1 MAKRLLVIRIRGTI
15 DIHRNTAETL
25 RMLKVKKA
33 NNAVFID
40 DRPSYLGMLQIA
52 KDYVTWGEV
61 DSEDISLILLHRGEV
76 EGIGKLTEEYVKL
89 NTGFKSIDEFAKAFL
104 EFKAELSDIPGLKTV
119 FRLHPPRKGHRGGI
133 KRAFSMGGTLG
144 NRSDKIKELIH
155 RMR

>member
-89 NTGFKSIDEFAKAFL
+89 NTVFKSIDEFAKAFL